1 MSNKKDGQRPKT
13 PDFVESAKDGP
24 GISRLLVSFPPDSAG
39 ERKRRVPENF
49 IKISRF
55 AACAFFQHRVIL
67 TAVLNLHAQS
77 GQTGSAVLPWR
88 CALQK
93 RSHKLLAQ
101 TLLDRRDG
109 FRKKR
114 YELAFLF
121 GSFQPDCNP
130 LSYLKG
136 SLRAQKFMG
145 HNFSNSH
152 PYIERHIAGLQR
164 STHWTMWQYYTLGKL
179 THYLADAFTFPHNET
194 YTDSLLEHRRYEDD
208 LRLQFARYL
217 ADCAPFRAR
226 SEKDVADAI
235 HQLHQQYLAARSD
248 LRRDIRFIL
257 AANELLMSSV
267 LPQAA

>member
-1 MSNKKDGQRPKT
+1 M
-13 PDFVESAKDGP
+13 
-24 GISRLLVSFPPDSAG
+24 
-39 ERKRRVPENF
+39 
-49 IKISRF
+49 
-55 AACAFFQHRVIL
+55 
-67 TAVLNLHAQS
+67 
-77 GQTGSAVLPWR
+77 
-88 CALQK
+88 QK
-93 RSHKLLAQ
+93 RSHKLLASA
-101 TLLDRRDG
+101 LLRSHQG
-109 FRKKR
+109 FCAKR

-130 LSYLKG
+130 LTYLKG
-136 SLRAQKFMG
+136 SRRAKRLGG
-145 HNFSNSH
+145 HNFSNSQ
-152 PYIERHIAGLQR
+152 PYIFDHIRRLQQR
-164 STHWTMWQYYTLGKL
+164 NRWTMWQYYTLGKL

-267 LPQAA
+267 LP